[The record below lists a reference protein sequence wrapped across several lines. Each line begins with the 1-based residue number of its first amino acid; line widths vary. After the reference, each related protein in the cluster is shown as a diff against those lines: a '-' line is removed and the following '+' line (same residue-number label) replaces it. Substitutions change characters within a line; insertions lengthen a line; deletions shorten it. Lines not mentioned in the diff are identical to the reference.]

1 MSTHNLEM
9 KLINADLKLKR
20 KTNVTYERL
29 IQDVNDE
36 SDKKENMCMENI
48 WDENYKCDENL
59 SNEFITQQFYYED
72 NFTLKELYHIS
83 NYYDISK
90 RKKKKLDLIYDIIA
104 FELDTD
110 NEELVEQ
117 RKRLW
122 FYINELKNDNYLSK
136 FIILE

>member
-1 MSTHNLEM
+1 MSIHNLEM

-29 IQDVNDE
+29 MQDVNDE
-36 SDKKENMCMENI
+36 SDKKENMYMETM
-48 WDENYKCDENL
+48 WDENL
-59 SNEFITQQFYYED
+59 PNEFITQQFYYGD

-90 RKKKKLDLIYDIIA
+90 RKKKKLDLIDDIIA

>member
-59 SNEFITQQFYYED
+59 SNEFITHQFYYED

>member
-1 MSTHNLEM
+1 MG
-9 KLINADLKLKR
+9 
-20 KTNVTYERL
+20 
-29 IQDVNDE
+29 
-36 SDKKENMCMENI
+36 
-48 WDENYKCDENL
+48 
-59 SNEFITQQFYYED
+59 D

-83 NYYDISK
+83 NYYGISK
-90 RKKKKLDLIYDIIA
+90 RKKKKLDLIDDIIT